1 MKRGLFISL
10 AALASIASAPALA
23 APQPVLLDR
32 APAVVTVPS
41 IEPTLPRYAQ
51 RQISPSESKAIALR
65 RVSGKVV
72 DIRRMRDAYR
82 VRIIRSDGRVVDI
95 VVDANTGRIR

>member
-1 MKRGLFISL
+1 MKRGLVISL
-10 AALASIASAPALA
+10 ALLAATVATPALA
-23 APQPVLLDR
+23 APQAVAFER
-32 APAVVTVPS
+32 APAVSVAPSVDTV
-41 IEPTLPRYAQ
+41 RYRHAQ
-51 RQISPSESKAIALR
+51 RQISPSEAKAIALR

-95 VVDANTGRIR
+95 VVDANTGRVR